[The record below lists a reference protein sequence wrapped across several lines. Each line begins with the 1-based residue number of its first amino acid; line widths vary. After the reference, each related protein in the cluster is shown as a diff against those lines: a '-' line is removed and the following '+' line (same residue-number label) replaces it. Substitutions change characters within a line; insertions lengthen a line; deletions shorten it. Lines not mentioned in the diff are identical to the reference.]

1 MIFVNKYLLYL
12 SLIWK
17 NFLKKNN
24 ISYSDSKP
32 VRTIPSSSNQQIN
45 IPNEND
51 DVSPI
56 IVDGKVVGFH
66 YICKCGEKTEFNFQ
80 LDN

>member
-1 MIFVNKYLLYL
+1 MKKLF
-12 SLIWK
+12 
-17 NFLKKNN
+17 KKNN

-56 IVDGKVVGFH
+56 IVDGKVV
-66 YICKCGEKTEFNFQ
+66 
-80 LDN
+80 

>member
-1 MIFVNKYLLYL
+1 MKKLF
-12 SLIWK
+12 
-17 NFLKKNN
+17 KKNN

-32 VRTIPSSSNQQIN
+32 VRTIPSSNQQISL
-45 IPNEND
+45 PNDSD

-56 IVDGKVVGFH
+56 VAEGKVVVFH
-66 YICKCGEKTEFNFQ
+66 YTCKCGEKTEFNFQ

>member
-1 MIFVNKYLLYL
+1 MKKLF
-12 SLIWK
+12 
-17 NFLKKNN
+17 KKNN

-32 VRTIPSSSNQQIN
+32 VRTIPSSSNQQIS
-45 IPNEND
+45 IPNDSD

-56 IVDGKVVGFH
+56 VVEGKVVGFH
-66 YICKCGEKTEFNFQ
+66 YTCKCGEKTEFIFK

>member
-1 MIFVNKYLLYL
+1 MKKLF
-12 SLIWK
+12 
-17 NFLKKNN
+17 KKNN

-32 VRTIPSSSNQQIN
+32 VRTIPSSNQQISL
-45 IPNEND
+45 PNDSD

-56 IVDGKVVGFH
+56 VVEGKVVGFH
-66 YICKCGEKTEFNFQ
+66 YTCKCGEKTEFNFQ

>member
-1 MIFVNKYLLYL
+1 MKKLF
-12 SLIWK
+12 
-17 NFLKKNN
+17 KKNN

-56 IVDGKVVGFH
+56 IVDGKVVGFY